1 MTCITSI
8 NIIPN
13 NNEVVLNTVNNLITV
28 TDNNCCTTVTVVQPT
43 TETIQIL
50 TGPQGMQGIQG
61 PQGPQGP
68 QGGLPTSGSW
78 NFSGSIAIT
87 GSALYNGYELINTNV
102 FNNFTQSYNANSS
115 SFSASIASLTSA
127 TSSYLPFSG
136 GTMTGPVSLP
146 TSIYP
151 TSSATQ
157 SIDMSIASNFEITLT
172 QNTLFTF
179 ANFING
185 LQSTIVI
192 KQDATGSWIP
202 TFPSLY
208 WSEGTIPTQ
217 TTVSNSIDIY
227 TFIKINNNVY
237 GSSIQNFLI

>member
-28 TDNNCCTTVTVVQPT
+28 TDNSCCTTITVTQPT
-43 TETIQIL
+43 TEVIQIL
-50 TGPQGMQGIQG
+50 TGPQGAQGPSG
-61 PQGPQGP
+61 PQGPQGDFP
-68 QGGLPTSGSW
+68 ASGSW

-102 FNNFTQSYNANSS
+102 FNNFTQSYSINSS

-179 ANFING
+179 NNFING
-185 LQSTIVI
+185 LQSTVVI
-192 KQDATGSWIP
+192 KQDTTGSWVP

-217 TTVSNSIDIY
+217 TPTSNSIDIY